1 MFLVRQYGEMIVQFL
16 VKSTKFGTVIV
27 FGELINFR
35 YRPIRNSFKGG
46 PLLIQGG
53 GVGIILAIFY
63 CILYTRSPKFGTVT
77 VLDELIKFRYRPNR
91 IFSGGTTFEPREE
104 GVGII

>member
-1 MFLVRQYGEMIVQFL
+1 MTIVSLVDLRSSFKSVKIVLVCPLFLVRQYGEMIVQFL

-46 PLLIQGG
+46 
-53 GVGIILAIFY
+53 
-63 CILYTRSPKFGTVT
+63 
-77 VLDELIKFRYRPNR
+77 
-91 IFSGGTTFEPREE
+91 TTFDPREM
-104 GVGII
+104 GWVSF